1 MRMPVMNRIA
11 KLERKRHG
19 KPRVVRVAVEYLV
32 DATRAAIEP
41 SIREWLYLL

>member
-1 MRMPVMNRIA
+1 MNRIA

-32 DATRAAIEP
+32 DATGAAIEP
-41 SIREWLYLL
+41 SVRE